1 MAESESK
8 LLEHLKKY
16 PPTCVYIVDQRTAD
30 NIKILL
36 NYPDNSI
43 INYKHEKFIEDLIR
57 LTNEKKINIPRKFIY
72 KIIPLVPITYHY
84 NELIK
89 AGNGISNLHDYPLD
103 LIESPFGEYYFGE
116 DRKKESKIIK
126 ITYSGKKAYVQLIN
140 NQKFFKENI
149 HSDLWAICRSQTQS
163 GIKLDFF
170 KINE

>member
-1 MAESESK
+1 MAESE
-8 LLEHLKKY
+8 LLKHLKKH
-16 PPTCVYIVDQRTAD
+16 PPICVYIVDEETAD

-36 NYPDNSI
+36 NYSDNSI

-57 LTNEKKINIPRKFIY
+57 LTNEKKINTPKKFIY
-72 KIIPLVPITYHY
+72 KIRPLVPITYHY

-89 AGNGISNLHDYPLD
+89 TGNGISNLHDYPLD

-126 ITYSGKKAYVQLIN
+126 ITYSGEKAYNQLFD
-140 NQKFFKENI
+140 NQNFFEKNI
-149 HSDLWAICRSQTQS
+149 QTELWAICRSQTQS

-170 KINE
+170 QINE